1 MAENENVTDQAKN
14 REKIIVADQAK
25 NEDLAENVADQA
37 KETESAK
44 NEDLGETKNV
54 AWSAKWK
61 VLKAGIETGSAKNDE
76 TGSKKNV
83 AWSAEWNFLE
93 AGIETESA
101 KNLAWS
107 AVEKVKIKAAFK
119 TFHSVTYGHATA
131 GRARI
136 ENRAFDTNLAATNA
150 NFCAKKQFPGTF
162 EAAPA
167 MLNTAAFF
175 LILRFSAKMFGFA

>member
-1 MAENENVTDQAKN
+1 MGFWSSAVPTKNVAWSAKIVN
-14 REKIIVADQAK
+14 FCETII
-25 NEDLAENVADQA
+25 VADQA

-54 AWSAKWK
+54 AWSAK
-61 VLKAGIETGSAKNDE
+61 NDE
-76 TGSKKNV
+76 TGSKKNL

-136 ENRAFDTNLAATNA
+136 ENRAFDTNLARFSA

-162 EAAPA
+162 EAG
-167 MLNTAAFF
+167 
-175 LILRFSAKMFGFA
+175 SAT

>member
-1 MAENENVTDQAKN
+1 MAENENVADQAKN

-119 TFHSVTYGHATA
+119 KFHSVTYGHATA

-136 ENRAFDTNLAATNA
+136 ENRAFDTNWAVFSA